1 MSYLLKSLAPGEVIV
16 ATFKLHWSMWI
27 RFWIIVVLGLI
38 AVVALGVAQVA
49 VGSWAALAAAI
60 LTVLI
65 AGYQWLSL
73 RGIEQA
79 VTNRRV
85 VRKVG
90 IVSRETTELRLASIE
105 TVDLRQSFWGRMF
118 GYGNV
123 EITGRGETA
132 MVLDRIADPIE
143 VKREIESAYSSHIET
158 SGPAHTP

>member
-1 MSYLLKSLAPGEVIV
+1 M
-16 ATFKLHWSMWI
+16 
-27 RFWIIVVLGLI
+27 LGVI
-38 AVVALGVAQVA
+38 AVGAFLAAHVDWGK
-49 VGSWAALAAAI
+49 WAASAAAI
-60 LTVLI
+60 LTILI

-85 VRKVG
+85 VRKIG

-105 TVDLRQSFWGRMF
+105 TVDLRQSFWGRVF

-132 MVLDRIADPIE
+132 MILDRIAHPID

-158 SGPAHTP
+158 QGPGGTT